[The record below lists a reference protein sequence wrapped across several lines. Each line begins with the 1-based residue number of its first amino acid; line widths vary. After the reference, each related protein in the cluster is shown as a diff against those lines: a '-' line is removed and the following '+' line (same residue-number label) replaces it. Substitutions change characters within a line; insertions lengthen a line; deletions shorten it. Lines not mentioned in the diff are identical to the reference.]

1 VGHLRLR
8 SARPCDLLG
17 CGYAVAMPLSLS
29 HLLAASQEPVRA
41 LPMPPVAYGALAFIG
56 FLLLLG
62 VLWSFR
68 GTAAKLGGGTGHAHG
83 HDTAA
88 SEARANDDHQGSHH

>member
-1 VGHLRLR
+1 M
-8 SARPCDLLG
+8 S
-17 CGYAVAMPLSLS
+17 LSLS
-29 HLLAASQEPVRA
+29 HLLAASEEPARA

-68 GTAAKLGGGTGHAHG
+68 GTAAKLGAGTAHVHG

-88 SEARANDDHQGSHH
+88 SEAHAHHDHQGSHH

>member
-1 VGHLRLR
+1 
-8 SARPCDLLG
+8 
-17 CGYAVAMPLSLS
+17 MPLSLS
-29 HLLAASQEPVRA
+29 HLLAASEEPVRA

>member
-1 VGHLRLR
+1 M
-8 SARPCDLLG
+8 S
-17 CGYAVAMPLSLS
+17 LSLS
-29 HLLAASQEPVRA
+29 HLLAASEEPARA

-68 GTAAKLGGGTGHAHG
+68 GTAAKLGAGTVHAHG
-83 HDTAA
+83 HDTAG
-88 SEARANDDHQGSHH
+88 SEGHAHDGHQGSHH